1 MYNFKP
7 RRKTLTTSYL
17 AIVSCILALYFGVT
31 PTGQNEIFAQDKS
44 TTITC
49 NDGGPCEKT
58 ECVNG
63 DCESTATNSS
73 NISSTI
79 GSSDEKESE
88 SQKRTADPREERLR
102 MRDD

>member
-7 RRKTLTTSYL
+7 RKKTAATSCL
-17 AIVSCILALYFGVT
+17 AIASCILALYIGVT
-31 PTGQNEIFAQDKS
+31 LMGQHEIFAQDKS

-49 NDGGPCEKT
+49 TDAGPCEKT

-63 DCESTATNSS
+63 NCESSATNSS

-79 GSSDEKESE
+79 GSDEKESE
-88 SQKRTADPREERLR
+88 SQKRTADPREDRLS
-102 MRDD
+102 MR

>member
-7 RRKTLTTSYL
+7 RRKTVATSYL
-17 AIVSCILALYFGVT
+17 AIASCILALYFGVT
-31 PTGQNEIFAQDKS
+31 PMGQDEIFAQDKS

-49 NDGGPCEKT
+49 NFGGPCEKI

-88 SQKRTADPREERLR
+88 TQKRTADPRQERLN

>member
-7 RRKTLTTSYL
+7 RRKIVATSYL
-17 AIVSCILALYFGVT
+17 AIASCILALYFGVT
-31 PTGQNEIFAQDKS
+31 PMGQDEIFAQDKS

-49 NDGGPCEKT
+49 TDSGHCEKT

-79 GSSDEKESE
+79 GSDEKESE
-88 SQKRTADPREERLR
+88 SQKRTADPREERLS

>member
-7 RRKTLTTSYL
+7 RTKTVATSCL
-17 AIVSCILALYFGVT
+17 AIASCILTAYIGITMMV
-31 PTGQNEIFAQDKS
+31 QDEIFAQDKS

-49 NDGGPCEKT
+49 TDSGPCEKT

-63 DCESTATNSS
+63 NCESTATNSS

-79 GSSDEKESE
+79 GSDEKDSE
-88 SQKRTADPREERLR
+88 SQKLIGDPREDRLS
-102 MRDD
+102 MRDN

>member
-1 MYNFKP
+1 MHNFKP
-7 RRKTLTTSYL
+7 RRKTVATNCL
-17 AIVSCILALYFGVT
+17 AIASCILAAYIGIT
-31 PTGQNEIFAQDKS
+31 IMGQDEIFAQDKS

-49 NDGGPCEKT
+49 TDAGPCEKT

-63 DCESTATNSS
+63 NCESTATNSS

-79 GSSDEKESE
+79 GSDEKGSDE
-88 SQKRTADPREERLR
+88 QKPTGDPREDRLS

>member
-7 RRKTLTTSYL
+7 RRKTVATSYL
-17 AIVSCILALYFGVT
+17 AIASCILALYFGLT
-31 PTGQNEIFAQDKS
+31 PMGQDEIFAQDKS

-49 NDGGPCEKT
+49 NDGGPCEKI

-88 SQKRTADPREERLR
+88 SQKRTADPREERLS

>member
-7 RRKTLTTSYL
+7 RRKTVATSYL
-17 AIVSCILALYFGVT
+17 IIASCILSLYFGVT
-31 PTGQNEIFAQDKS
+31 PMGQNEIIAQDKS

-49 NDGGPCEKT
+49 NDSGPCEKI

-88 SQKRTADPREERLR
+88 SQKRTADPREERLS
-102 MRDD
+102 MRND